1 MSCFSTSLLLTDFSN
16 PLLWFNNQHQPACP
30 KIVMFGFFTLGSK
43 TERSLVRYIP
53 QISDPALTHV
63 THIMVDEIHERGR
76 DEDFLLIVLRDILP
90 KRPDLR
96 LVSYPIM
103 C

>member
-1 MSCFSTSLLLTDFSN
+1 MLVTVPGLQVLTMLPISF
-16 PLLWFNNQHQPACP
+16 L
-30 KIVMFGFFTLGSK
+30 
-43 TERSLVRYIP
+43 

-96 LVSYPIM
+96 LVSFVGL
-103 C
+103 